1 MKGNEGTKYIMWTLL
16 ETINHTV
23 CATKWDPAGISGLST
38 VRMVEVKA
46 MLMNAEKKL
55 TKVMVEEG
63 YIYE

>member
-1 MKGNEGTKYIMWTLL
+1 MNDNTITEQVLWNLL

-23 CATKWDPAGISGLST
+23 VSTKWDPADISGLST

-55 TKVMVEEG
+55 TKIMKEEG
-63 YIYE
+63 YLHE